1 MQPCATNVKSE
12 HKIGSEK
19 NGWGDRC
26 VPEASKVG
34 LTAVPISSG
43 READSDHQPWTFE
56 ILDWKI
62 VLSLCFVE
70 SYRQEKGGYENGFD
84 F

>member
-1 MQPCATNVKSE
+1 ME
-12 HKIGSEK
+12 GSMRARGVESRT
-19 NGWGDRC
+19 DRS
-26 VPEASKVG
+26 ANFK
-34 LTAVPISSG
+34 